1 MAKITKKQ
9 EFDELSK
16 FGCAYLQTNNYG
28 GYCIVIDDG
37 GEFVLWRDC
46 TSRNEHTARR
56 WQRIKYTCPRDP
68 ETESRPYLTIY
79 GIRYYLDDFMRC
91 A

>member
-1 MAKITKKQ
+1 MARITKEQ
-9 EFDELSK
+9 EYNELAK
-16 FGCAYLQTNNYG
+16 YGECFCQTNSYG
-28 GYCIVIDDG
+28 GICYVIDDG
-37 GEFVLWRDC
+37 GEYVLWRDC

-68 ETESRPYLTIY
+68 EKWRSYFTVY
-79 GIRYYLDDFMRC
+79 GTRYYLDDFMYV

>member
-1 MAKITKKQ
+1 MACITKKQ
-9 EFDELSK
+9 EFDELSQ

-28 GYCIVIDDG
+28 GICYVIDDG
-37 GEFVLWRDC
+37 GEWILWRDC

-68 ETESRPYLTIY
+68 EKWSPYFTVY
-79 GIRYYLDDFMRC
+79 GTRYYLDDFMHV

>member
-16 FGCAYLQTNNYG
+16 FGCAFLQTNNYG

-37 GEFVLWRDC
+37 GESVLWRDC

-68 ETESRPYLTIY
+68 ET
-79 GIRYYLDDFMRC
+79 
-91 A
+91 

>member
-1 MAKITKKQ
+1 MARITKQQ

-28 GYCIVIDDG
+28 GICYVIDDG
-37 GEFVLWRDC
+37 SEWVLWRDC

-68 ETESRPYLTIY
+68 EKWRPYFTVY
-79 GIRYYLDDFMRC
+79 GTRYYLDDFMHV

>member
-16 FGCAYLQTNNYG
+16 FGCAFLQTNNYG

-37 GEFVLWRDC
+37 GEQVLWRDC

-56 WQRIKYTCPRDP
+56 LVREQRHEQD
-68 ETESRPYLTIY
+68 SRCTHSPQN
-79 GIRYYLDDFMRC
+79 RVYYRRLEK
-91 A
+91 

>member
-1 MAKITKKQ
+1 MARITKNQ

-37 GEFVLWRDC
+37 GEGVLWRDC
-46 TSRNEHTARR
+46 TSKNEHTARR
-56 WQRIKYTCPRDP
+56 WQRIKYTCSRDP
-68 ETESRPYLTIY
+68 EKWRPYFTVY
-79 GIRYYLDDFMRC
+79 GTRYYLDDFMHV

>member
-1 MAKITKKQ
+1 MARITKQQ
-9 EFDELSK
+9 EFDSLSK

-28 GYCIVIDDG
+28 GICYVIDDG
-37 GEFVLWRDC
+37 GEWILWRDC
-46 TSRNEHTARR
+46 TSKNEHTARR

-68 ETESRPYLTIY
+68 EKWRPYFTVY
-79 GIRYYLDDFMRC
+79 GTRYYLDDFMHV

>member
-1 MAKITKKQ
+1 MARITKKQ

-37 GEFVLWRDC
+37 GEGVLWRDC
-46 TSRNEHTARR
+46 TSKNEHTARR
-56 WQRIKYTCPRDP
+56 WQRIKYTCSRDP
-68 ETESRPYLTIY
+68 EKWRPYFTVY
-79 GIRYYLDDFMRC
+79 GTRYYLDDFMHV